1 MGMKKTKER
10 ILLGVNLGIYINI
23 FLEALIKTILIVR

>member
-10 ILLGVNLGIYINI
+10 ILVGVNLGLYINI
-23 FLEALIKTILIVR
+23 FLEALIKITLIAC